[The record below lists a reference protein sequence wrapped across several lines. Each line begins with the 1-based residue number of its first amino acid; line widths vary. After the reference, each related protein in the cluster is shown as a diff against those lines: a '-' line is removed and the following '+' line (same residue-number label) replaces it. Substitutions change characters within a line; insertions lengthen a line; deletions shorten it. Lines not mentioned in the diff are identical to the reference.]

1 LKNPNGFLSEG
12 TVIMIG
18 IQMCERLRDLHTIG
32 ITHNDI
38 KPDNILLDP
47 IEPDKIILIDFG
59 LSSEYIDRKN
69 NSHILNT

>member
-1 LKNPNGFLSEG
+1 
-12 TVIMIG
+12 
-18 IQMCERLRDLHTIG
+18 MCERLRDLHTIG